1 MKSFAPLSYSL
12 YVLAIIPHLQRLGRI
27 IHERSA
33 AAGRLGDAGVELR
46 AGRIATRRETRQMGD
61 NRKKSRISLVGDPA
75 PGRCPFGDK
84 KPGASAPKEKKS
96 KRGPNP
102 RPCALVSPY

>member
-84 KPGASAPKEKKS
+84 KGARAPKGRKKQARS
-96 KRGPNP
+96 QPTTLRS
-102 RPCALVSPY
+102 RESF

>member
-1 MKSFAPLSYSL
+1 MRLF
-12 YVLAIIPHLQRLGRI
+12 LAIIPHLQCFGRI

-33 AAGRLGDAGVELR
+33 AAAGRLASGDAGVELR
-46 AGRIATRRETRQMGD
+46 AGRIAARRETRQMGD
-61 NRKKSRISLVGDPA
+61 NRKKSRISLVEDPA
-75 PGRCPFGDK
+75 PGRCPSGDK